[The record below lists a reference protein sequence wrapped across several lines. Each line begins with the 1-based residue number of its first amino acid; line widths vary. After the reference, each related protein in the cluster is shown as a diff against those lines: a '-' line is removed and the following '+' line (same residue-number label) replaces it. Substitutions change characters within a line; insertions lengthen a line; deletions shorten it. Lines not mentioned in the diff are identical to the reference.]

1 MKDIS
6 YTFEPHVYNDCH
18 VMLMMACEFK
28 NIAILNLKDINY
40 RCVLWNMAKTEAINM
55 LGNFEFENKGVL

>member
-6 YTFEPHVYNDCH
+6 DTFEPHVYNYCH
-18 VMLMMACEFK
+18 DMLMMACEFK
-28 NIAILNLKDINY
+28 NIAILNLKGVNY

-55 LGNFEFENKGVL
+55 LGNSEFENKGVL